1 MSSELYQVANYGLA
15 GHYYSHYDQ
24 VKRQLIQVEGADI
37 VNIIIIK
44 VLMEGGKGNPQHRD
58 LFNRYAG
65 DRLAT
70 VMAYLSDVPMG
81 GYTVFP
87 FVGAY
92 VKPQKVCHNR

>member
-24 VKRQLIQVEGADI
+24 VKSYSKLLHNTHVSLYQHIAHNAFHPPPLQ
-37 VNIIIIK
+37 

-58 LFNRYAG
+58 MFNIYAG

-70 VMAYLSDVPMG
+70 VMAFLSDVPMLCPKFFG
-81 GYTVFP
+81 L
-87 FVGAY
+87 
-92 VKPQKVCHNR
+92 